1 MGALGAP
8 IYFFGFDL
16 CQNQIH
22 LPPVLLGHKPR
33 IELRR
38 EAPQLDYWVCVL
50 LPSQYQNRHRKPRIS
65 VAALRAA
72 TSNF

>member
-1 MGALGAP
+1 
-8 IYFFGFDL
+8 
-16 CQNQIH
+16 
-22 LPPVLLGHKPR
+22 
-33 IELRR
+33 LRR